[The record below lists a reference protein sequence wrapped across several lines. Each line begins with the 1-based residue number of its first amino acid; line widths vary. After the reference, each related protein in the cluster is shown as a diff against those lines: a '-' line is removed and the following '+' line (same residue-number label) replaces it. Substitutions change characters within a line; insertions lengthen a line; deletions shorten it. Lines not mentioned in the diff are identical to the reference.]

1 MTTTWDE
8 AKRLANLAKHG
19 LDFADF
25 DASFDGDTA
34 LILPTRPSQ
43 NGRWRYKLIGDWN
56 GERVVAVIVS
66 PLGTEALSLV
76 SLRHADPEERESYE
90 QHLAQA

>member
-8 AKRLANLAKHG
+8 PKRLANLAKHG

-25 DASFDGDTA
+25 EASFDGETA
-34 LILPTRPSQ
+34 LILQTRHSQ
-43 NGRWRYKLIGDWN
+43 TGRRRYKLIGDWN
-56 GERVVAVIVS
+56 GQQVVAVIVS

-76 SLRHADPEERESYE
+76 SLRQADPEERESYAR
-90 QHLAQA
+90 HLAQA